1 MNSPAT
7 VMIKTIT
14 QWCCRWV
21 PCLGCLLVL
30 ASCSVSKR
38 IDAIAGKTI
47 THKKELESA
56 HIGITVYNPAT
67 GKYLYNSN
75 GNKYFIPASNTKI
88 ITCYAAMKYLDDSL
102 PGLSVAEFNN
112 FIVVSPTGDP
122 TLLHPD
128 FANQPVIDFLVKQPK
143 GIFFSNNK
151 WRENVYGAGWSW
163 DDYDAY
169 YMAERSPMPIYGN
182 VLSVKGKAATL
193 QVVPNNLATAIH
205 NKNSD
210 TATFASSIS
219 RDFYNNQFAVQYKSA
234 TQQIVQA
241 PFITSDSLALRL
253 LQDTIHKTFSR
264 QGKFGASNSNTKA
277 NSYTVYSQPTD
288 TMLKI
293 MMHRSDNFY
302 AEQSLLML
310 SNQRLGIM
318 SDAAIIDTLLKSD
331 FKAMPQKPRWVDGSG
346 LSRYNLFT
354 PQDFV
359 FVLDK
364 MKQEFNWQRITTIF
378 ATGGGGTLN
387 GQYDSLQG
395 KLYAKTGT
403 LSNNIALSGYLITN
417 KGQTLIFSIMVGN
430 HTSSSALIRNSME
443 AFLTKLVQQY

>member
-7 VMIKTIT
+7 VILKTIT
-14 QWCCRWV
+14 QWCYRV
-21 PCLGCLLVL
+21 LPCVLGILIL
-30 ASCSVSKR
+30 ASCSVTKR

-88 ITCYAAMKYLDDSL
+88 ITCYAAMKYLGDSL

-143 GIFFSNNK
+143 GIFFTNNK
-151 WRENVYGAGWSW
+151 WRENAYGAGWSW
-163 DDYDAY
+163 DDYDTY
-169 YMAERSPMPIYGN
+169 YMAERSAMPIYGN
-182 VLSVKGKAATL
+182 VLSASGKANAL
-193 QVVPNNLATAIH
+193 QVVPNNLVTAIN
-205 NKNSD
+205 NKNND
-210 TATFASSIS
+210 TTAFASSIN
-219 RDFYNNQFAVQYKSA
+219 RDFYNNQFAVQYNSA
-234 TQQIVQA
+234 TQQILQT

-253 LQDTIHKTFSR
+253 LQDTLHKTFSR
-264 QGKFGASNSNTKA
+264 PGKFGAANNNTKA

-288 TMLKI
+288 SMLKI

-331 FKAMPQKPRWVDGSG
+331 FIAMPQKPRWVDGSG

-364 MKQEFNWQRITTIF
+364 MKQAFNWQRITTIF

-430 HTSSSALIRNSME
+430 HTSSSALIRKSME